1 MSLSTIELDIP
12 GSSLTYGIASQFNDY
27 AVRVHLVKSQTTQD
41 AALTA
46 LHTLQ
51 GVDWGIHHVI
61 PNLPLQDETVQYAGI
76 DRWLVTQRY
85 YRTPWNLNRDAAAV
99 RQNFRLELDL
109 TPVFIKSS
117 ATKTNGLPYD
127 ADPDPEDFYLL
138 PLDGSAN
145 QQAYLP
151 PAAYMYERCTLNI
164 LDVRT
169 YDTYPVSSAQLAAL
183 GKVNNANLVIN
194 SIGLTL
200 GTNTCRFIGAE
211 FDMISDGTGSTGR
224 WSGAYHFKVI
234 AGGHY
239 QQRAYWDSAND
250 KWKVANDL
258 LYDSADL
265 SIF

>member
-51 GVDWGIHHVI
+51 GVDWDYHHVI
-61 PNLPLQDETVQYAGI
+61 PNLPLQSETCQYAGI
-76 DRWLVTQRY
+76 DRWMVTQRFW
-85 YRTPWNLNRDAAAV
+85 RGHWDLNRESTAI
-99 RQNFRLELDL
+99 RQNFRFEVDM

-117 ATKTNGLPYD
+117 ASKTNGLPYSGSP
-127 ADPDPEDFYLL
+127 ASTDFFLL
-138 PLDGSAN
+138 PLDGTGT

-151 PAAYMYERCTLNI
+151 PAAYMYERRTLNI
-164 LDVRT
+164 VDVRT
-169 YDTYPVSSAQLAAL
+169 YDAYPMTSAQAAAL
-183 GKVNNANLVIN
+183 GKVNDASLVIN
-194 SIGLTL
+194 TIGLTL
-200 GTNTCRFIGAE
+200 AANTCRFVGAE

-224 WSGAYHFKVI
+224 WTGGFHFKVI
-234 AGGHY
+234 SGGHY
-239 QQRAYWDSAND
+239 QQRAYWDTGTST
-250 KWKVANDL
+250 WKVANDL
-258 LYDSADL
+258 LYESTDL